1 MGGCFE
7 NICLIKA
14 PMLFDLPHAQDTS
27 DFTEICYLAAMVEP
41 YVNSVSIPVHFYSG
55 KPYEVYVKF
64 LKEHPVDLVGI
75 SSMTGAFN
83 NAIRL
88 AKIAKEHD
96 KYVVMG
102 GYHPSALPDDVLKS
116 PYVDAVIIGEGELTF
131 KDLVANGPGKHVP
144 GMAYKENGN
153 IVYTGFRPLIADLDL
168 IPHPLR
174 SARPRRFGEKGTEY
188 SIDTVFTSRGC
199 PWQCSFCA
207 NDVINKKWRARS
219 PENVLEELSQLHDPD
234 KKKLIKIWDA
244 NFMTDIN
251 RVEKICDLMLEHDL
265 TNFKIWMETR
275 IADIVRGERI
285 MDKLYRVGLRHVSL
299 GIESPNEETLKLMK
313 KKNTIDDCFKAVEI
327 LKRHGIKAQGYFII
341 GHYRETKEDTERYPE
356 FADALGLRHGIFMV
370 MTPYPGTAI
379 FEEFKQENKI
389 KSYDWDNY
397 NNFGTVVE
405 TRGMDLQ
412 TLKKMYAWCY
422 GKFYTKFAFMHQR
435 KPLGMAIDLN
445 QLLFLLYGV
454 FSMDKSTSRSEIKD
468 RFFDALEAGYIRYE
482 KPLPTKKKIPFTL
495 RFFKKVTLRFTHS
508 PGRNIDFCITLKKN
522 AIHVEGKQTD
532 GSEKIN
538 GYTFE
543 LEKILKLSETIHSR
557 QSMIASTFEIL
568 KNNPHKK
575 LDYLLPL
582 IFSRGFLIP
591 LYSIVRCFL
600 PIIVK
605 GSLSLASGAVT
616 SSWSR

>member
-1 MGGCFE
+1 
-7 NICLIKA
+7 
-14 PMLFDLPHAQDTS
+14 MLFDLPHAQDAS
-27 DFTEICYLAAMVEP
+27 DFTEICYLAAIVEP
-41 YVNSVSIPVHFYSG
+41 HVKSVSIPVHFYSE
-55 KPYEVYVKF
+55 KPYETYVKF
-64 LKEHPVDLVGI
+64 LKKHPVDLVGI

-88 AKIAKEHD
+88 AKIAKEYD
-96 KYVVMG
+96 KYVMMG
-102 GYHPSALPDDVLKS
+102 GYHPSALSDDVLKS

-131 KDLVANGPGKHVP
+131 KDFVQNGPGKHVP

-153 IVYTGFRPLIADLDL
+153 IVNTGFRPLIAHLDL

-174 SARPRRFGEKGTEY
+174 SARPRRFGENGSDY

-199 PWQCSFCA
+199 PWHCSFCA
-207 NDVINKKWRARS
+207 NDVINKKWRYRS
-219 PENVLEELSQLHDPD
+219 PENVLEELSQLHDPN

-275 IADIVRGERI
+275 VADIVRGEQI
-285 MDKLYRVGLRHVSL
+285 MDKLYLVGLQHVSL
-299 GIESPNEETLKLMK
+299 GIESPNQETLKLMK

-356 FADALGLRHGIFMV
+356 FADALGLRHGIFML

-379 FEEFKQENKI
+379 FDEFKRENKI

-397 NNFGTVVE
+397 NNFGAVVE

-435 KPLGMAIDLN
+435 KPLGMAIDIN

-454 FSMDKSTSRSEIKD
+454 FSMDKSTSRSKVKD
-468 RFFDALEAGYIRYE
+468 RFFDALEAGCIRYE
-482 KPLPTKKKIPFTL
+482 KPLPTKKKVPHTL
-495 RFFKKVTLRFTHS
+495 RWFKKVTLRFTHS
-508 PGRNIDFCITLKKN
+508 PGRNIDFCIALKKKC
-522 AIHVEGKQTD
+522 HP
-532 GSEKIN
+532 
-538 GYTFE
+538 
-543 LEKILKLSETIHSR
+543 R
-557 QSMIASTFEIL
+557 
-568 KNNPHKK
+568 
-575 LDYLLPL
+575 
-582 IFSRGFLIP
+582 
-591 LYSIVRCFL
+591 
-600 PIIVK
+600 
-605 GSLSLASGAVT
+605 
-616 SSWSR
+616 